1 MENFLKMLVNS
12 SVMTSVTS
20 LVKTFT
26 KARASVKI
34 SVNNFLVTSV
44 ETLVLMDLP
53 VPSSLGPHSY
63 F

>member
-1 MENFLKMLVNS
+1 MKMFVNS
-12 SVMTSVTS
+12 SVTTSVTS

-26 KARASVKI
+26 EARASVKI
-34 SVNNFLVTSV
+34 SVEISVNNLLVTSV

-53 VPSSLGPHSY
+53 VPSSLGPHGY